1 MSLSFHHIGVA
12 CRDLHSEMQRLAP
25 LGYRQEGS
33 IFVDETQGVE
43 GAFLVGG
50 GPRLEILRPLTTDG
64 VLGPWLKSGTKL
76 YHLAYAVGLDMQS
89 ELTTFYARGA
99 KQVVSPVPAIAF
111 GGAKICFLMLPNML
125 LVELIAID
133 CSTVGF

>member
-1 MSLSFHHIGVA
+1 MSLSFHHVGVA
-12 CRDLHSEMQRLAP
+12 CRDLQSEVQRLAP

-33 IFVDETQGVE
+33 FFVDETQGVE

-50 GPRLEILRPLTTDG
+50 GPRLEILRPLTRDG
-64 VLGPWLKSGTKL
+64 VLSPWLKSGTKL

-89 ELTTFYARGA
+89 ELFALRAQGA
-99 KQVVSPVPAIAF
+99 KQVVAPVPAIAF
-111 GGAKICFLMLPNML
+111 GGAEICFLMMPNML

-133 CSTVGF
+133 L